1 MTTNK
6 NDPVD
11 PEGDD
16 TGVLADAGSADTTS
30 IPMLSGATGHVSVEL
45 HTDDD
50 DDYEGDVVDDTIAV
64 SFDSLVTGQPVAFE
78 PAAAVT
84 VDDIEPEPE
93 VEPEVEVIARRSSGL
108 DAPHESLT
116 TDHVF
121 VIELPAEAEFAAE
134 QIVSVDTGITVVA
147 EVEPAEDAEGVDD
160 GEAADDVDDSPAVAT
175 ASVYA
180 DELSDDTSEIAEI
193 VADEDEADS
202 DDEIDV
208 APAADVESAADVE
221 LEAEA
226 ELEHDE
232 ADAHEAEADEAGGDA
247 DESVEPTES
256 AADADVAPVAH
267 AEPAEADAAVEAEPE
282 ASTDSASVIDTAT
295 PATHDEGVTEQIPEP
310 QRAVAAR
317 SSHDLERVMTR
328 HDVNVMAAKRLDDL
342 SSADR
347 ETSDLL
353 TADRLLDPHQVVRP
367 EPEGPWRQ
375 FLYSIS
381 GHRINLGD
389 SKKARARKALDVRI
403 SASLPGGARFVPVV
417 SRKGGVGKTTITTLL
432 GMALADARDDR
443 VIAVDAN
450 PDRGTLS
457 ERIERPS
464 GKTVRDLVRGRDR
477 VQGYNDVSTIVARDE
492 TRLDV
497 LASDT
502 DPMVSEAFSD
512 DDYRHVA
519 EIAAHY
525 YSIVLTDTGTGIV
538 HSVMGA
544 TLELADQIVVVAG
557 LSVDE
562 ARLASETLTW
572 LESNGYENLVRNS
585 IVVLNNARPGSP
597 LVRQDEV
604 EAHFRTRVRDVVR
617 VPYDPQIAAG
627 SAIHFRELQPETR
640 LAARTLAAKVVE
652 GLRALSIAA

>member
-6 NDPVD
+6 NDPAD
-11 PEGDD
+11 PEGDN
-16 TGVLADAGSADTTS
+16 TGVLADAGGADTTS
-30 IPMLSGATGHVSVEL
+30 IPMLSGTTGHVSVEL
-45 HTDDD
+45 HNDDD
-50 DDYEGDVVDDTIAV
+50 DDDFEGDVVDDTVAI
-64 SFDSLVTGQPVAFE
+64 SFDSLVTGHSAVFE
-78 PAAAVT
+78 PAAAVA
-84 VDDIEPEPE
+84 VDEVEIEAEPEADAAPE
-93 VEPEVEVIARRSSGL
+93 VPLVARRSSGL

-116 TDHVF
+116 TDEVF
-121 VIELPAEAEFAAE
+121 VIELPAEGTESLSDEVAVE
-134 QIVSVDTGITVVA
+134 TVV
-147 EVEPAEDAEGVDD
+147 E
-160 GEAADDVDDSPAVAT
+160 ADDLVGDAAVAGD
-175 ASVYA
+175 AV
-180 DELSDDTSEIAEI
+180 SDDTSEIAEI
-193 VADEDEADS
+193 VTD
-202 DDEIDV
+202 
-208 APAADVESAADVE
+208 
-221 LEAEA
+221 EAEA
-226 ELEHDE
+226 E
-232 ADAHEAEADEAGGDA
+232 AEDADEAQDEAELQAAEIDQAAEEVAEAVPVAAADAKPVALASA
-247 DESVEPTES
+247 DEVEPE
-256 AADADVAPVAH
+256 AADAD
-267 AEPAEADAAVEAEPE
+267 AV
-282 ASTDSASVIDTAT
+282 VIDTVAT
-295 PATHDEGVTEQIPEP
+295 AAHDDGVTDQIPEP

-328 HDVNVMAAKRLDDL
+328 HDVNVMASKRLDDL

-403 SASLPGGARFVPVV
+403 SASLPGGARFVPIV

-464 GKTVRDLVRGRDR
+464 GKTVRDLVRGRER

-604 EAHFRTRVRDVVR
+604 EAHFRSRVRDVVR

-652 GLRALSIAA
+652 GLRALSVAA